1 MISSNIF
8 RSYDIRGNSNSNLRP
23 IDAYKIGYCFG
34 ELNISQDNNII
45 YIGRDGRLS
54 SPVLFNALACG
65 LTDAGAK
72 LLSIGVVPTP
82 LLYFADKKFKPVAS
96 IMITGSHNPKD
107 DNGFKMVKSG
117 KPFFGDQIQNLL
129 KNIINSNIIDVK
141 LNSDLDIEEIDINQI
156 YIEEIIAKINVNPN
170 LKIAWDPGNGAACN
184 ITNILKQNL
193 PNTNIIIN
201 GEIDGNFPAH
211 HPDPTIPENLT
222 QLTELI
228 RLENCDF
235 GIAFDG
241 DADRIGIVTSQGK
254 ILWGDQILCL
264 FAKDIL
270 TFNPG
275 ATIIADVKAS
285 QVVFDQVKLYGGIPV
300 MWKTGHSHIKTK
312 ITETGAV
319 LAGEMSGHIFFADN
333 YYGYDDAIYAA
344 LRFIDLVSR
353 SSDSLDEMLSNLPAV
368 YNTPEIRITTTDDA
382 KFKIID
388 QIKNKLSQQKIAF
401 NDIDG
406 LRVHTENGW
415 WLLRASNTQSA
426 IIARCESSSERELE
440 QLKSNLRTML
450 LQYDLKLESSAH

>member
-1 MISSNIF
+1 MISTNIF
-8 RSYDIRGNSNSNLRP
+8 RSYDIRGNSNSNLKP
-23 IDAYKIGYCFG
+23 SDAYKIGYCFG
-34 ELNISQDNNII
+34 KLNITHVNNTI

-54 SPVLFNALACG
+54 SPSLFNALACG
-65 LTDAGAK
+65 LVDAGAK
-72 LLSIGVVPTP
+72 LTSIGVVPTP
-82 LLYFADKKFKPVAS
+82 LLYFADKKFKPAAS

-107 DNGFKMVKSG
+107 DNGFKMVTGG
-117 KPFFGDQIQNLL
+117 KPFFGDQIQDLL
-129 KNIINSNIIDVK
+129 KNIIDSNLVDVE
-141 LNSDLDIEEIDINQI
+141 LRSNLSIEEIDINQI
-156 YIEEIIAKINVNPN
+156 YVDEILAKITVNTN
-170 LKIAWDPGNGAACN
+170 LKVAWDPGNGAACN
-184 ITNILKQNL
+184 VTNMLQQNL

-211 HPDPTIPENLT
+211 HPDPTVPENLA
-222 QLTELI
+222 QLIELI

-241 DADRIGIVTSQGK
+241 DADRIGIVTSK
-254 ILWGDQILCL
+254 AEILWGDQMLCL

-270 TFNPG
+270 TSNPG

-285 QVVFDQVKLYGGIPV
+285 QVVFDQVEQYGGVPL

-312 ITETGAV
+312 ILETGAV

-344 LRFIDLVSR
+344 LRFIDLISR
-353 SSDSLDEMLSNLPAV
+353 SSVSLDAMLRNLPVV
-368 YNTPEIRITTTDDA
+368 YNTPEIRIETTDTA

-388 QIKNKLSQQKIAF
+388 QIKDKLSQEQIAF

-406 LRVHTENGW
+406 LRVNTENGW

-426 IIARCESSSERELE
+426 IIARCESVSKQGLD
-440 QLKSNLRTML
+440 QLKSNLAKL
-450 LQYDLKLESSAH
+450 LLEYDLKLESSSH